1 MMTAT
6 FTSRWYLIL
15 MACAFLVVITLG
27 IRQSFGL
34 FLLPVTEA
42 LGSGR
47 EVFSLA
53 MAMQNLVWG
62 WPRQ

>member
-1 MMTAT
+1 
-6 FTSRWYLIL
+6 
-15 MACAFLVVITLG
+15 MAAAFLVMVTLG

-42 LGSGR
+42 LGTGR

-53 MAMQNLVWG
+53 LALQNLLWG
-62 WPRQ
+62 IASPFAGALEIGRAHV